1 MAAAEG
7 PPAPAPGGPSRQEE
21 TRTTHLARPNWEY
34 IRVDVLLPGH
44 PKLAGLP
51 RSARWTLVELWCFA
65 GRYHTDGFI
74 SDDVWKETGPAADR
88 RKLVERGLAERTGG
102 GYQMHDFTGYQR
114 SKAEIE
120 ALSQRRAEA
129 GRKGGQARAKPEA
142 SASANGQANASD
154 LVAGCSDSAEP
165 EAEAEAEALKDQDR
179 PPPPASP
186 SVPPGGRNRP
196 ATATRL
202 PADFTVTPEMVAWA
216 RANVPHVDGK
226 RETEQFIDHWNA
238 ASGAKARKLDWTAAW
253 RTWMRNADN
262 GIGRQP
268 NGNSRQSRTEEV
280 AGIFDDNYRIAAQI
294 EEWEAANDANG
305 NSQVGGVRPR
315 ALPAPGD

>member
-1 MAAAEG
+1 V
-7 PPAPAPGGPSRQEE
+7 
-21 TRTTHLARPNWEY
+21 ARPNWEY

-74 SDDVWKETGPAADR
+74 SDDVWGETGPPADH
-88 RKLVERGLAERTGG
+88 RKLVERGLAEKVSG
-102 GYQMHDFTGYQR
+102 GYQMHDFIGPDGHQR

-120 ALSQRRAEA
+120 ELSVRRSESGKRAA
-129 GRKGGQARAKPEA
+129 AARW
-142 SASANGQANASD
+142 GSD
-154 LVAGCSDSAEP
+154 RDTKSHQPRTDDAMRTACDPMP
-165 EAEAEAEALKDQDR
+165 EAEAEAEALKDR

-196 ATATRL
+196 TTATRL
-202 PADFTVTPEMVAWA
+202 PADFTVTPDMVAWA
-216 RANVPHVDGK
+216 RANVPRVDGK
-226 RETEQFIDHWNA
+226 RETEQFTDHWNA

-268 NGNSRQSRTEEV
+268 NGSSRQSRTEEV
-280 AGIFDDNYRIAAQI
+280 AGIFDDNYRMAAQI

-305 NSQVGGVRPR
+305 NGEIGGVRPR